1 MTQPLLSINHIH
13 KRFHKI
19 NTLTDSER
27 EDIFFCNRHTL
38 RTVMNVTY
46 SNESIQMD
54 KKELTSFFSLQYL
67 SYFFEMQ
74 TQRNTVYIVGEN
86 HEEPKGIT

>member
-1 MTQPLLSINHIH
+1 M
-13 KRFHKI
+13 
-19 NTLTDSER
+19 LTDSER
-27 EDIFFCNRHTL
+27 EDIFFCIRHTL

-54 KKELTSFFSLQYL
+54 KKEVTSFFSLQYL

>member
-1 MTQPLLSINHIH
+1 
-13 KRFHKI
+13 
-19 NTLTDSER
+19 
-27 EDIFFCNRHTL
+27 
-38 RTVMNVTY
+38 MNVTY

-54 KKELTSFFSLQYL
+54 EKELTSFFSLQYL

-86 HEEPKGIT
+86 HEEPKGITWIYIFFSIKGKEKSLMQIF